1 MRKFS
6 IVSIICLFFSIGCG
20 SVVTELRWNGFNIT
34 QQSFDAIR
42 AESETEMLNKTF
54 VLKNV
59 KVRIVGSKKYFRPGA
74 HPATAGYANTKNE
87 IVILGKV
94 VKFKN
99 GKKRIVINQEILG
112 HELQHL
118 LDWVSLEV
126 ANPDKL
132 NESGL

>member
-6 IVSIICLFFSIGCG
+6 IISIICLFFSIGCG

-59 KVRIVGSKKYFRPGA
+59 KVRIVGSKKYFRAGA

-112 HELQHL
+112 HEVQHL